1 MGQFGIGLDANGLP
15 PVWPLVRWLTLLR
28 VFLRGQ
34 LLSSWP
40 LVMLLP
46 WLSLLDPTFFVFPL
60 LQRFSCNQF
69 LIYVSNNVFTETTLQ
84 YCFSSQCR
92 HAQQWQIQLQYSYL
106 ILFLNL
112 ASPCSLAFCNLILT
126 FSDSVFMLSS
136 PISQR
141 CWYGPP
147 PSTGLAPWV
156 GC

>member
-69 LIYVSNNVFTETTLQ
+69 LIYISINVFTETTL
-84 YCFSSQCR
+84 
-92 HAQQWQIQLQYSYL
+92 
-106 ILFLNL
+106 
-112 ASPCSLAFCNLILT
+112 
-126 FSDSVFMLSS
+126 
-136 PISQR
+136 
-141 CWYGPP
+141 
-147 PSTGLAPWV
+147 
-156 GC
+156 